1 MILWIN
7 IIYLL
12 HTIFYITVYHLKVR
26 ILPCDKQIRN
36 QGIDI
41 KNSMIQLTIVHFK
54 EHWLYDTK
62 RQVELVWKKFCY
74 TMYDLLH
81 KWQWLRS
88 ALCLSSDFI
97 KKLNHNLLSWRLI
110 TVQLHVAINMAEVL
124 IQWTGWA
131 FHPRKSLC
139 NLNFVHAK
147 FPLLE
152 GTAKSW
158 GSNCWCLVVKCH
170 KK

>member
-1 MILWIN
+1 MVQYYWPL
-7 IIYLL
+7 Y
-12 HTIFYITVYHLKVR
+12 TSKSTDCKIFY
-26 ILPCDKQIRN
+26 
-36 QGIDI
+36 
-41 KNSMIQLTIVHFK
+41 
-54 EHWLYDTK
+54 TK
-62 RQVELVWKKFCY
+62 RQVELVRKKFFY
-74 TMYDLLH
+74 TMYGLLH

-110 TVQLHVAINMAEVL
+110 TVQLHVAINMAGVL

-158 GSNCWCLVVKCH
+158 GSNCWCLVVKCQ
-170 KK
+170 KKIQEKDRPYYHNILFLHIIFDKL